1 MTLHFVSDL
10 YFFVHDD
17 SNLFIRSL
25 EMDRPVD
32 VQTPL
37 AYSGLEMLD
46 HMNYKMKMRS
56 NGSCEIYIN

>member
-1 MTLHFVSDL
+1 MG
-10 YFFVHDD
+10 
-17 SNLFIRSL
+17 
-25 EMDRPVD
+25 RPVD

-46 HMNYKMKMRS
+46 HMNYKMKMKS